1 MAGLYTTYKL
11 LEVQRKFKQLPAFFL
26 QYFPQQINF
35 QEDKIAFDKVS
46 TNFTRVAPFVAPNVQ
61 GKVIKEEGYNMVA
74 FKPAY
79 VKPKH
84 VIDPNMIIPRQPG
97 EALGTGSLSIEQRR
111 NAVITFLLQKHR
123 SMHENTWEWMA
134 AQAALYGFV
143 DVEGENYPLVRVS
156 FNRDPAL
163 TGVVNWQ
170 AGGVT
175 SDQTFADLRNMQRLV
190 SDKSVSGT
198 VIRDYIFGGEAWNL
212 FVSINRSVL
221 FGRDGLMDR
230 NIGGSETSITRLWDD
245 VEGVQFMGTI
255 SGLDG
260 QGLMRI
266 WVNTQKFRD
275 ENNVEQFL
283 MPQNAVAG
291 LSQALDGVRCFGAI
305 LDKQAGYQALEY
317 FPKMWENEDPS
328 VEYLMTQ
335 GAPLMVPRDANASFL
350 LTVMAAT
357 P

>member
-1 MAGLYTTYKL
+1 MAGIYTTYKL
-11 LEVQRKFKQLPAFFL
+11 LEVQRKLKVLPAFFL
-26 QYFPQQINF
+26 QWFPSQINF

-111 NAVITFLLQKHR
+111 QAVIVYLLQKHR
-123 SMHENTWEWMA
+123 AMHENTWEWMA

-143 DVEGENYPLVRVS
+143 DVQGDLYPLTRVD

-163 TGVVNWQ
+163 TGTVNWL
-170 AGGVT
+170 AGGTT
-175 SDQTFADLRNMQRLV
+175 SKQTFDDLRSMQRNV
-190 SDKSVSGT
+190 ADKSMSGT
-198 VIRDYIFGGEAWNL
+198 IIRDYVFGGDAWDT
-212 FVSINRSVL
+212 FVTINQSVL

-230 NIGGSETSITRLWDD
+230 NIGGSETAITRLWDD

-255 SGLDG
+255 SGTNG
-260 QGLMRI
+260 QGAMRI
-266 WVNTQKFRD
+266 WVNTQKYRD
-275 ENNVEQFL
+275 DKNVEKFL

-291 LSQALDGVRCFGAI
+291 ISQAIDGVRCFGAI
-305 LDKQAGYQALEY
+305 LDKQAGYQALDY

-328 VEYLMTQ
+328 VEYIMTQ

-350 LTVMAAT
+350 LTVQAAS
-357 P
+357 